1 MNPTDTAGKVTAS
14 RLRRDAYLYI
24 RQSTLYQ
31 VANNTESTTRQYDLR
46 GRAVAL
52 GWPAE
57 RIHVIDIDQGHSGAS
72 AADREG
78 FQHLVAEVSM
88 GKAGIVLGLE
98 CSRLA
103 RNNADWHRL
112 LQICAHNDCLILDED
127 GCYDPTSFNDRLLL
141 GMKGQL
147 SEAELHF
154 LRSRLRGGILAKA
167 RRGELRLQL
176 PIGLVYD
183 SRGLVTLD
191 PDTGIRG
198 ALSHLF
204 STFASTGSAFAVV
217 RTFRQTQLTF
227 PGRHRS
233 GPRAGELYWSSLSH
247 DQVLKILHNPAYAG
261 AYSYG
266 RSRHTTDL
274 DGHHHTLSKP
284 VDDWTVLITD
294 HHPGYITWPQY
305 QANQQVLA
313 ANAAARGENR
323 KAGPPREGPAL
334 LQGLIICGICGR
346 RMTVRYHSRND
357 ATIVPDYVCQNDGIR
372 DAQPICQHLSGAPID
387 AAVAS
392 LLLDTLTPLAI
403 EAALT
408 VSDELIRN
416 AEHADSLRAA
426 HVQRAQ
432 HAADQA
438 RRRYLAVD
446 PGNRLV
452 ADTLEADWNAALRE
466 LAAAHD
472 DYTAAKTAA
481 VTLDASQRAR
491 IHALAA
497 DFPALWNNPAT
508 PARERKR
515 LIRLLLTGVTLTRGQ
530 HAIIA
535 AIRFPGG
542 QHHVLH
548 LPVPRNAWQL
558 RKTPD
563 DVIEMIDQLLDD
575 HTCAPIAD
583 ILNTRQAPH
592 GGIASPWTGDHVARY
607 CHERGLRSHYQR
619 LRDTG
624 LLTLDEIA
632 QQLTAHTQSIKRW
645 HKLGLIT
652 GQQADDRGI
661 FLYHRGQARPTRGQ
675 VKETGQR
682 LGDHHRSGRRNPHR
696 TSGRPRNVRGTRDN
710 TSTKTP

>member
-1 MNPTDTAGKVTAS
+1 M
-14 RLRRDAYLYI
+14 
-24 RQSTLYQ
+24 
-31 VANNTESTTRQYDLR
+31 
-46 GRAVAL
+46 
-52 GWPAE
+52 
-57 RIHVIDIDQGHSGAS
+57 
-72 AADREG
+72 
-78 FQHLVAEVSM
+78 
-88 GKAGIVLGLE
+88 
-98 CSRLA
+98 
-103 RNNADWHRL
+103 
-112 LQICAHNDCLILDED
+112 
-127 GCYDPTSFNDRLLL
+127 
-141 GMKGQL
+141 
-147 SEAELHF
+147 
-154 LRSRLRGGILAKA
+154 
-167 RRGELRLQL
+167 
-176 PIGLVYD
+176 
-183 SRGLVTLD
+183 TLD

-204 STFASTGSAFAVV
+204 TTFASTGSAFAVV
-217 RTFRQTQLTF
+217 KAFRQAQLTF

-233 GPRAGELYWSSLSH
+233 GARAGELYWKDLSH

-274 DGHHHTLSKP
+274 DGHHHKLSKP
-284 VDDWTVLITD
+284 AGDWTVLIIE

-357 ATIVPDYVCQNDGIR
+357 GTIVPGYVCQNDGIR

-392 LLLDTLTPLAI
+392 LLLDTLTPLAL

-438 RRRYLAVD
+438 RRRYLAVN

-466 LAAAHD
+466 LTAARD

-481 VTLDASQRAR
+481 VALDASLRAR

-515 LIRLLLTGVTLTRGQ
+515 LIRLLVTDVTLTRGQ
-530 HAIIA
+530 HTITA
-535 AIRFPGG
+535 AVRFPGG

-563 DVIEMIDQLLDD
+563 DVIELIDQLLDD
-575 HTCAPIAD
+575 HTCVPIAD
-583 ILNTRQAPH
+583 ILNTRKAPH
-592 GGIASPWTGDHVARY
+592 GGHATPWTGELVARY
-607 CHERGLRSHYQR
+607 SHERGLRSHHQR
-619 LRDTG
+619 LRDHG

-632 QQLTAHTQSIKRW
+632 RQLTAHTQSIKRW

-661 FLYHRGQARPTRGQ
+661 FLYHPGDQARPTRGQ

-696 TSGRPRNVRGTRDN
+696 TSGARLNCEVLGSR
-710 TSTKTP
+710 S